1 MTTTTTTTVTLAD
14 LTRMLRES
22 AGEEEG
28 IDLDGDVLDTPFLEL
43 GYDSLAL
50 LQVIGEIQRTYGIS
64 VPDDAIVDAET
75 PRALL
80 EAHQLRPGHR
90 GLSRPAGRPDFRIPR
105 RGGGRP
111 LRPARRCPSLPPLV
125 PPLPLVPSGPGP
137 TGRGSRPT
145 RRYPCR

>member
-64 VPDDAIVDAET
+64 VPDDAVVDAET

-80 EAHQLRPGHR
+80 EL
-90 GLSRPAGRPDFRIPR
+90 IN
-105 RGGGRP
+105 
-111 LRPARRCPSLPPLV
+111 
-125 PPLPLVPSGPGP
+125 SGQA
-137 TGRGSRPT
+137 TAA
-145 RRYPCR
+145 